1 MNQENEAPSEF
12 LSDPSEPVDLLII
25 AAEQSGDEHG
35 RTIVE
40 AYRDR
45 YPEARVYA
53 VGGANLAE
61 SGAHFLFNLVAHSVM
76 GFFEVLR
83 QHSFFRRILREIV
96 QWIRRHRPRQVCFI
110 DSPALNL
117 RIAAQLYRYGV
128 SHRSGGDVYLYH
140 YIAPQVWAWKAQ
152 RRFTMARYLD
162 SLGVIFP
169 FEVKCFADT
178 SLPTV
183 FTGHPFVEPGH
194 VSPIHYEAN
203 DRIFL
208 LPGSRRQSIGRIFPI
223 MLETFRLL
231 ENQNLEAVCLYPSR
245 QIAQLLEDEL
255 KKFPTLSSRIHLL
268 PIDEAMKN
276 PIGARATVVASGT
289 MSLRCALQ
297 GIPGVVVYRTSPLTY
312 WLASRLVQVRHL
324 AMANL
329 LLGYELYPEY
339 IQQNARPATMAKR
352 MEGLL
357 HGRAEFE
364 EVSRE
369 LRKILQ
375 ADHTPTIDWLS
386 PRTTP

>member
-1 MNQENEAPSEF
+1 MNQESEAPSEF
-12 LSDPSEPVDLLII
+12 LATPTEPVDLLII

-35 RTIVE
+35 KSIVD

-45 YPEARVYA
+45 YPEANIYA
-53 VGGANLAE
+53 IGGANLAD

-76 GFFEVLR
+76 GIVEVLR
-83 QHSFFRRILREIV
+83 QYGFFRRLLKEIV

-128 SHRSGGDVYLYH
+128 SHRSGGDVYLYQ

-169 FEVKCFADT
+169 FEVKHFADT
-178 SLPTV
+178 NLPTF
-183 FTGHPFVEPGH
+183 FTGHPFVLPGH
-194 VSPIHYEAN
+194 VSPVYYEAN
-203 DRIFL
+203 GRIFL
-208 LPGSRRQSIGRIFPI
+208 LPGSRRQSIGRIFPP

-231 ENQNLEAVCLYPSR
+231 ENQSLEGVCLYPTK
-245 QIAQLLEDEL
+245 QIARLLEEEL
-255 KKFPTLSSRIHLL
+255 KRFPSLVSRVHLL
-268 PIDEAMKN
+268 PMDEAMKN
-276 PIGARATVVASGT
+276 PIGARATIVASGT

-297 GIPGVVVYRTSPLTY
+297 GIPGIVVYKTSPLTY
-312 WLASRLVQVRHL
+312 WLGSRLVNVRHL

-339 IQQNARPATMAKR
+339 IQQNARPAVMAKR

-364 EVSRE
+364 EVAQE

-375 ADHTPTIDWLS
+375 ADHLPIVDWLS
-386 PRTTP
+386 RRPTI